1 METFI
6 YATVIESKSQKSIQ
20 GFTRPFDTNTWMFL
34 MIWTFIFFV
43 YVFVSNDQK
52 NVKAELLFF
61 IVEQS
66 QYVSLE
72 GSKKIHLWIFF
83 CWSILAVILSSVYK
97 GKVLELISN
106 PTYPPVPR
114 FVEEITEMGYA
125 VTSFT
130 AYSDDNQVW
139 DSIFRATI
147 ENLKQDWETGIKTI
161 DNLNILNA
169 LSEDL
174 IWSER
179 DSLFQYMGDLL
190 KNRILY
196 NRVGDIKKKI
206 EITSGPFV
214 FMDFSDI
221 VQVLQKLVKMATHKR
236 KCVLGKA
243 LPILAV
249 RWHFLTKEEWYSRLV
264 APYLAKYAESGIQ
277 ARWLEFES
285 LRSMFQ
291 DLSGFQDWWAERDPE
306 MRIGNILQHLLA
318 GKHVLGRNEFPE
330 PVEISHFVV
339 IGTPMFYFGLLAV
352 VLFIVEVC
360 FVKILVLFHI
370 LGNTVSILV

>member
-1 METFI
+1 
-6 YATVIESKSQKSIQ
+6 
-20 GFTRPFDTNTWMFL
+20 
-34 MIWTFIFFV
+34 
-43 YVFVSNDQK
+43 
-52 NVKAELLFF
+52 
-61 IVEQS
+61 
-66 QYVSLE
+66 
-72 GSKKIHLWIFF
+72 
-83 CWSILAVILSSVYK
+83 
-97 GKVLELISN
+97 
-106 PTYPPVPR
+106 
-114 FVEEITEMGYA
+114 
-125 VTSFT
+125 
-130 AYSDDNQVW
+130 
-139 DSIFRATI
+139 
-147 ENLKQDWETGIKTI
+147 
-161 DNLNILNA
+161 
-169 LSEDL
+169 
-174 IWSER
+174 
-179 DSLFQYMGDLL
+179 
-190 KNRILY
+190 
-196 NRVGDIKKKI
+196 
-206 EITSGPFV
+206 
-214 FMDFSDI
+214 
-221 VQVLQKLVKMATHKR
+221 
-236 KCVLGKA
+236 VLGKA